1 MDCASMKQNNYTQI
15 SVKYG
20 CIREEHYEIK

>member
-1 MDCASMKQNNYTQI
+1 MKQNNYTQI